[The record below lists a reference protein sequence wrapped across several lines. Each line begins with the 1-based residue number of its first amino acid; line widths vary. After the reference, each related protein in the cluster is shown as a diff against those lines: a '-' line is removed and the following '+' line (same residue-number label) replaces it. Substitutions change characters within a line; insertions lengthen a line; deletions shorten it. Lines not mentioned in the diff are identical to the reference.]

1 MKKTK
6 LSSILI
12 IILICTFALASSGC
26 IRLEVLAQQVSETVV
41 KTDGED
47 DYSIKYTVLLRNKGT
62 AGKVRA
68 KAKLY
73 TPEGQF
79 YREKIVNFDSDD
91 ETEIEFI
98 FTEPTFLGA
107 LFGEGKT
114 RAEFSYET
122 VK

>member
-1 MKKTK
+1 MKTK
-6 LSSILI
+6 KYQSIL
-12 IILICTFALASSGC
+12 LTAALVVIAVAASGC
-26 IRLEVLAQQVSETVV
+26 VRLEVLSQKVSETIV
-41 KTDGED
+41 KTDGDD
-47 DYSIKYTVLLRNKGT
+47 DYSIKYTVSVRNKGT
-62 AGKVRA
+62 SGKARV

-79 YREKIVNFDSDD
+79 YREKIVDFGEDD
-91 ETEIEFI
+91 EETIEFV

-114 RAEFSYET
+114 RAEFSHES

>member
-1 MKKTK
+1 MEKPERRIVV
-6 LSSILI
+6 LSLLILT
-12 IILICTFALASSGC
+12 LALFSTACT
-26 IRLEVLAQQVSETVV
+26 RLEVLSQQVTETVV
-41 KTDGED
+41 KTNGED
-47 DYSIKYTVLLRNKGT
+47 DYSIKYSVSVRNKGT
-62 AGKVRA
+62 SGKVRV
-68 KAKLY
+68 KGKLF

-79 YREKIVNFDSDD
+79 YREKTVAFAAD
-91 ETEIEFI
+91 EEMHIEFI

>member
-1 MKKTK
+1 MKTK
-6 LSSILI
+6 KYKSIL
-12 IILICTFALASSGC
+12 LTVVLVAFVAVSSGC
-26 IRLEVLAQQVSETVV
+26 VRLEVLSQKVSETIV

-47 DYSIKYTVLLRNKGT
+47 DYSIKYTVLVRNKGQS
-62 AGKVRA
+62 GKVRV

-79 YREKIVNFDSDD
+79 YREKIVSFDKDD
-91 ETEIEFI
+91 EMKIEFV

-114 RAEFSYET
+114 RAEFSHESI
-122 VK
+122 K

>member
-1 MKKTK
+1 MKKK
-6 LSSILI
+6 FLESV
-12 IILICTFALASSGC
+12 LICSVLASVFFASGC
-26 IRLEVLAQQVSETVV
+26 MRLEVLSQQVGETVV

-47 DYSIKYTVLLRNKGT
+47 DYSIKYTVLVRNKGT

-79 YREKIVNFDSDD
+79 YREFLVKMNSD
-91 ETEIEFI
+91 EEAELEFI

-114 RAEFSYET
+114 RAEFSYESLR
-122 VK
+122 